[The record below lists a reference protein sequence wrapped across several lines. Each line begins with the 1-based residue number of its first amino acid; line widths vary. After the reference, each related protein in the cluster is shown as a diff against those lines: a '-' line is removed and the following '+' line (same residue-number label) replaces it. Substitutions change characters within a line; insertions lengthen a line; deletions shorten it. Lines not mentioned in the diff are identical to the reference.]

1 VPAVTVVRWT
11 DALRFEATLP
21 TGSVLALDSDPIA
34 TYRDGARDS
43 SPDGTSS
50 TGVTSS
56 KPSQL
61 LLAALAGCTGM
72 DVVSICRKK
81 RVTWTAYE
89 VEVRGDQHDTH
100 PRTWATID
108 VEHRFDGGRV
118 DDVAVA
124 RAIHLSAS
132 RYCLVSA
139 HLSAGDTT
147 IHHRYRINDATG
159 TRTGE
164 VLVTGPF
171 GAGLEPVEP
180 TRLAPS

>member
-1 VPAVTVVRWT
+1 VTAVTVARWT
-11 DALRFEATLP
+11 DALRFDATLP
-21 TGSVLALDSDPIA
+21 TGPVLALDSDPIA
-34 TYRDGARDS
+34 TYGDRLEPAA
-43 SPDGTSS
+43 GTG
-50 TGVTSS
+50 TRAMAS

-81 RVTWTAYE
+81 RVAWTAYE
-89 VEVRGDQHDTH
+89 VEVRGVQHDTH
-100 PRTWATID
+100 PRTWMTIE
-108 VEHRFDGGRV
+108 VEHRFDGDQI
-118 DDVAVA
+118 DDVAIA

-147 IHHRYRINDATG
+147 LHHGYRISDATG
-159 TRTGE
+159 SRAAE

-171 GAGLEPVEP
+171 GAGLDPVEP
-180 TRLAPS
+180 TRTAPV